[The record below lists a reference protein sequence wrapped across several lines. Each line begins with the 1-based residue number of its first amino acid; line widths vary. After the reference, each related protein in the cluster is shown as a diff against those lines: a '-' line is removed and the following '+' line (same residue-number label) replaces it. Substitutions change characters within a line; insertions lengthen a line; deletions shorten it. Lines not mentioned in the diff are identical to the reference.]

1 MSIKQFPGGII
12 TQNPTAPTTA
22 AAKGIWTLAQASDF
36 VKQGIWPRSP
46 GAPTI
51 GTATATGAT
60 TATVAFTVPTDL
72 GAGSITYLATSSP
85 AGGSGTG
92 SSSPVTVTGLTGSTS
107 YTFVVQG
114 VTPGGTGPAS
124 AASNLITTSPPA
136 AYFIGYTVCDNNTL
150 GNVSSID
157 SDGNMYVIGSTKT
170 SASSAMQVLKFNNQ
184 GVLQWQKEIGASDD
198 RGLAV
203 TTDSSGNVYVCGRTF
218 VSGVPNFL
226 TIKLDSSGASQWQ
239 KALSNVIFV
248 TDVKIDSGNNVIV
261 VGAGTSDNTQ
271 IAKYNSSGTLQWQK
285 QLQQA
290 SYILG
295 ENEVAVDS
303 SDNIYISGTM
313 IEGGYFYSIVAKY
326 NSSGTLQ
333 WQNKFGGSS
342 KNQYG
347 NSIATDASGN
357 VVICGYTDFTGTAEF
372 LIYKLNSS
380 GTLQWQR
387 TFGDVY
393 DQGYGIATDSSD
405 NVYIIGEGYYASNN
419 FTFAKFNSSGTIQ
432 LQRQLGGGLS
442 DLGRSIRVAS
452 DGAIYICGYTQSGYK
467 GFMYARLPNDGS
479 LTGTYT
485 VGAQSISY
493 AASSFTVTTPS
504 LTNSTSTK
512 ADTTTTFT
520 DSSTS
525 RTVANSVLTPEVTTI

>member
-22 AAKGIWTLAQASDF
+22 AAKGIWTLDQAQNYT
-36 VKQGIWPRSP
+36 KQGIWPRSP

-51 GTATATGAT
+51 GTATATGST
-60 TATVAFTVPTDL
+60 TATVAFTAPTDL
-72 GAGSITYLATSSP
+72 GTGSITYIATSTP
-85 AGGSGTG
+85 GSLTGTG
-92 SSSPVTVTGLTGSTS
+92 TSPITVTGLTGSTS

-124 AASNLITTSPPA
+124 AASNSITTSPPA
-136 AYFIGYTVCDNNTL
+136 AYFIGYTICDINTY
-150 GNVSSID
+150 GNVSAID
-157 SDGNMYVIGSTKT
+157 ADGNMYVIGSTKIST
-170 SASSAMQVLKFNNQ
+170 SSAMQVLKFNDQ

-198 RGLAV
+198 RGVAV

-218 VSGVPNFL
+218 VSGAPNFL
-226 TIKLDSSGASQWQ
+226 TIKLNSSGASQWQ
-239 KALSNVIFV
+239 KALSDVIFV

-285 QLQQA
+285 QLQGA

-295 ENEVAVDS
+295 ENEVALDS
-303 SDNIYISGTM
+303 SDNIYISGT
-313 IEGGYFYSIVAKY
+313 IIDGGKFYSIVAKY

-333 WQNKFGGSS
+333 WQNKFGSAS
-342 KNQYG
+342 NDQYG

-357 VVICGYTDFTGTAEF
+357 VIVCGFTNSTGTAEF

-380 GTLQWQR
+380 GTLQWQK

-393 DQGYGIATDSSD
+393 DQGYGVATDSSD
-405 NVYIIGEGYYASNN
+405 NIYIVGEGYYATNN

-432 LQRQLGGGLS
+432 WQRQLGGS
-442 DLGRSIRVAS
+442 SSELGRSIRVAS
-452 DGAIYICGYTQSGYK
+452 NGAVYVCGFTQSGTFK

-485 VGAQSISY
+485 VGSRSITY
-493 AASSFTVTTPS
+493 DASSFTVTTPS

-512 ADTTTTFT
+512 SDTTTTFT

-525 RTVANSVLTPEVTTI
+525 RTVANSTLTPEVTTI